1 MRSSSYTTTPSGMSV
16 CVPSAKPTTHP
27 PRTSVRIASGELRVA
42 RVPGGALAVEKDRE
56 ILGAHA
62 IEAREQKIV
71 EQRARVRDVVRF
83 GECAYETVAVPGVDA
98 GRSDQR
104 GARRGCRRLDHAHLR
119 GRGWIVAAQQI
130 ES

>member
-42 RVPGGALAVEKDRE
+42 CVLGGALAVEKDRE

-71 EQRARVRDVVRF
+71 EQRARVRCAVRF
-83 GECAYETVAVPGVDA
+83 GERARETLAVPCVDA
-98 GRSDQR
+98 GRGDEGR
-104 GARRGCRRLDHAHLR
+104 ARRGR
-119 GRGWIVAAQQI
+119 GR
-130 ES
+130 